1 MMLNIFQ
8 KKHFKKLI
16 FEKKHFKKRIT
27 LYFSFEQKLEI
38 YGLQYIGG
46 YVILQLYK
54 KLRIAKAKSRA
65 K

>member
-8 KKHFKKLI
+8 KKHFKK
-16 FEKKHFKKRIT
+16 RIT
-27 LYFSFEQKLEI
+27 RYFSFEKKLEI

-54 KLRIAKAKSRA
+54 
-65 K
+65 

>member
-8 KKHFKKLI
+8 KKHFKK
-16 FEKKHFKKRIT
+16 RIT
-27 LYFSFEQKLEI
+27 RYFSFEQKLEI

-54 KLRIAKAKSRA
+54 
-65 K
+65 